1 MTPRTFSRLPTHQ
14 SPSSSCGPFSTF
26 SHRWTLNK
34 IFCLKKLNISLIRS
48 PPFWCSTPSPTL
60 PTSWCGAWP
69 SLGPPGPMPSTGN
82 ASTNK
87 MESLFWPPCT
97 SVASS
102 VGWVSRSRSSQERC
116 GTIASSPSWARQVLF
131 YFMNKI
137 LILRGLVLICAV
149 STKKICII
157 MINLQGVSHGFLIQ
171 MKYCKILKSINP
183 VNINS
188 ILM

>member
-1 MTPRTFSRLPTHQ
+1 MRRWRRHSVISRWVSFLWQCVVFLSLHHFDAILCRLTMTPRTFSRLPTHQ

-34 IFCLKKLNISLIRS
+34 IFCLEKLNFSLIRS

-69 SLGPPGPMPSTGN
+69 SLGPPGPMPSTGS

-87 MESLFWPPCT
+87 IQSLFWSPCP

-102 VGWVSRSRSSQERC
+102 VGWVSRSRSLQEKC
-116 GTIASSPSWARQVLF
+116 GTTASNQSSAR
-131 YFMNKI
+131 
-137 LILRGLVLICAV
+137 
-149 STKKICII
+149 
-157 MINLQGVSHGFLIQ
+157 
-171 MKYCKILKSINP
+171 
-183 VNINS
+183 
-188 ILM
+188 